1 MYTVGLD
8 VDKLVFTEKILLYA
22 GNSWLSNPL
31 VFIAFGKIYLYFTR
45 QSAGNFSFS
54 TKAQAVTKNTYIKYQ
69 ELPKISEHVPK
80 HNNFNDEESRLLRS
94 ATLRF
99 ARVWLFFSWINRRW
113 RSPPPPPGRGN
124 LRSARLIR

>member
-80 HNNFNDEESRLLRS
+80 HNNFNDENFGYFLAGLIEGDGWFGKKELHIIFSGV
-94 ATLRF
+94 AT
-99 ARVWLFFSWINRRW
+99 S
-113 RSPPPPPGRGN
+113 
-124 LRSARLIR
+124 